1 MQQKCNKADTRRPEM
16 KFVKMATALLTITS
30 ASGAVAQQGSP
41 AELEN
46 ITACRTI
53 SDNVARLACFDTSI
67 AALERAR
74 QSNELKVVSREEVRS
89 ARKSLFGLVL
99 PEIKLFDNDRGEQIS
114 ELNSTLRSATQGG
127 NSKWVFVL
135 DDGARWTQIDD
146 RTFSAIPRAGQP
158 IRIRRAAMGSY
169 LANIGKQTA
178 IRVRRSE

>member
-1 MQQKCNKADTRRPEM
+1 M
-16 KFVKMATALLTITS
+16 KFVKMAAALLTITS
-30 ASGAVAQQGSP
+30 ASGAAAQQNSP

-53 SDNVARLACFDTSI
+53 SDNAARLACFDTSI

-99 PEIKLFDNDRGEQIS
+99 PEIKLFENDRGEQIS
-114 ELNSTLRSATQGG
+114 ELNSTLRSATQRGDG
-127 NSKWVFVL
+127 KWVFVL
-135 DDGARWTQIDD
+135 EEGARWTQIDD
-146 RTFSAIPRAGQP
+146 RALSATPKVGQP

-169 LANIGKQTA
+169 LANIGKQIA